1 MNQVRSIRVQRTEGK
16 GGCAMDEAMQWCEKL
31 GAREQQAWQGLFKR
45 IDYRFGRLP
54 IRQRM

>member
-1 MNQVRSIRVQRTEGK
+1 
-16 GGCAMDEAMQWCEKL
+16 MDEAMQWCEKL